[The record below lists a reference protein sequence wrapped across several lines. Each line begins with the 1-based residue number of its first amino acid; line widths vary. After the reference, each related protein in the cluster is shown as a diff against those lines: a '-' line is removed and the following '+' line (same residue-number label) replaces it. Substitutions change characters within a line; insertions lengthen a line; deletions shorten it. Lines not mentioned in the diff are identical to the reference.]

1 MDNKRNTDLRDVDYY
16 LFSAEITKD
25 KISSLRKDQLMYII
39 IALIIGFLTYISNAI
54 TLALVLGSIIFIILL
69 ITMIKREKNIYIYK
83 ELLLSQIKQAEEK
96 IDLIT
101 PYYLN
106 YEEPILK
113 ARLKILKD
121 N

>member
-1 MDNKRNTDLRDVDYY
+1 MDNTRNTGLKDVDYY
-16 LFSAEITKD
+16 LFSAETTKQE
-25 KISSLRKDQLMYII
+25 INSLRKDQLMYII
-39 IALIIGFLTYISNAI
+39 IALIISFLTYISNAV
-54 TLALVLGSIIFIILL
+54 TFALVLESIIFIILL

-106 YEEPILK
+106 YEEPTIK
-113 ARLKILKD
+113 ARLNMLK
-121 N
+121 NN

>member
-1 MDNKRNTDLRDVDYY
+1 MDMKRNTGLRDVDYY
-16 LFSAEITKD
+16 LFSAETTKYE
-25 KISSLRKDQLMYII
+25 INSLRKDQLMYMI
-39 IALIIGFLTYISNAI
+39 IALITGFLTHISNAV

-83 ELLLSQIKQAEEK
+83 KLLPNQIKLAEEK

-101 PYYLN
+101 PYYIA
-106 YEEPILK
+106 YEEPTIK
-113 ARLKILKD
+113 ARLKRLKD